1 MREARLLARSLSSH
15 KNRGRAH
22 GARDVIRRLAP
33 VAALAPVLL
42 AAAPASALD
51 CARATTAN
59 EKAICADASARDA
72 DIALGKAFEALQA
85 ATPANERAALVAAQL
100 RWIELR
106 DSNCATTKGPALS
119 ACLRDETKAR
129 VGYLTGA
136 SEAGPGSPQPLV
148 PFLRQQKGAKGRADI
163 DIQLLRF
170 AAPATA
176 GEKAFNAEV
185 AKLIRVREPGKG
197 DPQADNYSFQW
208 SMSLPYASPR
218 LVSAQASGY
227 EYAGGAHPNRFTAN
241 FNLDVARGRLL
252 TFGDLAAAPSAEKI
266 FASCAAQIIKQ
277 KRERFDNAAD
287 VGSPQDIMESV
298 AKATGDL
305 RTWSFGADKATV
317 GYDPY
322 AVGAYAEGDYSC
334 EIPYAT
340 LKPLAKPDFPL
351 P

>member
-1 MREARLLARSLSSH
+1 LLALSLS
-15 KNRGRAH
+15 RRRA
-22 GARDVIRRLAP
+22 L
-33 VAALAPVLL
+33 VATLVPALL
-42 AAAPASALD
+42 ASASASALD
-51 CARATTAN
+51 CARASTAN
-59 EKAICADASARDA
+59 EKAICADASARDTDA
-72 DIALGKAFEALQA
+72 ALGKAFEALQA
-85 ATPANERAALVAAQL
+85 ATPANERSALVAAQR

-106 DSNCATTKGPALS
+106 DSNCATTKGAALS
-119 ACLRDETKAR
+119 ACLRDETKERIA
-129 VGYLTGA
+129 YLTGA
-136 SEAGPGSPQPLV
+136 PESGPGSPRALV
-148 PFLRQQKGAKGRADI
+148 PFLRQQKGGKGRADI

-170 AAPATA
+170 AAPANA

-185 AKLIRVREPGKG
+185 AKLSRVREPAKG
-197 DPQADNYSFQW
+197 DPQADNYSFEW

-218 LVSAQASGY
+218 LVSAHASGY
-227 EYAGGAHPNRFTAN
+227 EYAGGAHPNRFTVN
-241 FNLDVARGRLL
+241 FNLDVGRQRLL
-252 TFGDLAAAPSAEKI
+252 TFDDLAAAPSAQKI
-266 FASCAAQIIKQ
+266 FALCAEQVIKQ
-277 KRERFDNAAD
+277 KREKADNADD

-322 AVGAYAEGDYSC
+322 AVGAYAEGDFSC